1 MPPCSAAAAA
11 AAVYRC
17 PRRSSSKEIICT
29 EHFMDEIRR
38 AARDPRTLSS
48 FQMPEGL
55 LQKLPMP
62 ILQRSLALVSLGVVY
77 DCSKETPHEAVAAG
91 QRRLFPSAGVALLSC
106 PTCLPLAYHSLTTS
120 LLVARCAELTARC
133 EGSRFGVAY
142 GFYTNCLQC
151 AYLFFT
157 LAYQLLT
164 ISLPFPYHL
173 LTGC

>member
-1 MPPCSAAAAA
+1 
-11 AAVYRC
+11 
-17 PRRSSSKEIICT
+17 
-29 EHFMDEIRR
+29 MDEIRR

-120 LLVARCAELTARC
+120 LLAARCAELTARC
-133 EGSRFGVAY
+133 EGSRLGVAG
-142 GFYTNCLQC
+142 GFHTNP
-151 AYLFFT
+151 
-157 LAYQLLT
+157 
-164 ISLPFPYHL
+164 LPFPYYFL
-173 LTGC
+173 VGR